1 MPTFI
6 RTAPNLYNFQGFTFY
21 PGANFVP
28 EDQFNSWKTKHK
40 ETFEKFFM
48 LQLTGKPPA
57 MTMEKA
63 PVNVKNLVEVITK
76 STEKD
81 AIRIVEETLLIEVL
95 EGALEVEKRKAVTA
109 ALKKQIAEMKRTPE
123 PEELKGGV
131 KNYPEPPTGN
141 MMDNLNIQ
149 HTFTEDKK

>member
-6 RTAPNLYNFQGFTFY
+6 RTAPNLLNYQGFTFY

-28 EDQFNSWKTKHK
+28 DEQYESWKTKHK

-48 LQLTGKPPA
+48 LQLSGKPPA
-57 MTMEKA
+57 MTMEKS
-63 PVNVKNLVEVITK
+63 PVNAKNLIEVITK
-76 STEKD
+76 ATEKE
-81 AIRIVEETLLIEVL
+81 AIRIVEETLIIEVL
-95 EGALEVEKRKAVTA
+95 DGALELEKRKAVVA
-109 ALKKQIAEMKRTPE
+109 ALKKQVAEMRRTPE

-141 MMDNLNIQ
+141 MMDSLNIQ
-149 HTFTEDKK
+149 HSFTEDKK